1 MLLFSFEPFS
11 VSHLSLSHKHKLFFI
26 RVCGIA

>member
-11 VSHLSLSHKHKLFFI
+11 VSHLSLSHKHKLFI
-26 RVCGIA
+26 SVYGIT